1 MKVNAPDWNLIRSL
15 PAVNG
20 LNIRIE
26 YWLASGLETAE
37 GITTFYEHR
46 KATRDVLKTQV
57 NAAQNVWMRQIIVK
71 RSDLTD
77 DDIDRY
83 AQATRN
89 VPRSY
94 LADTKPHSTVNL
106 EIPEWS
112 AAQFISVDA
121 REWLLALERK
131 KSDFGVAQE
140 RGDLVQ
146 GVYRQRDQLFIV
158 SGEHDT
164 SQFVG
169 GIDGVQ
175 LRAALLEHQL
185 RVALKVIAADSKKF
199 SQKGTQAHG

>member
-1 MKVNAPDWNLIRSL
+1 MRSL
-15 PAVNG
+15 PEVNG

-26 YWLASGLETAE
+26 YWLASALETAE
-37 GITTFYEHR
+37 GITTFFEHP
-46 KATRDVLKTQV
+46 KAARDVLRSQV
-57 NAAQNVWMRQIIVK
+57 DAAQNVWIQQIIVR
-71 RSDLTD
+71 RSDLTI

-83 AQATRN
+83 AQAMCN

-94 LADTKPHSTVNL
+94 LADTKPSTTLNL
-106 EIPEWS
+106 EIPQWD
-112 AAQFISVDA
+112 AAQFISVDLH
-121 REWLLALERK
+121 EWLLALERK

-158 SGEHDT
+158 SSEHDT

-185 RVALKVIAADSKKF
+185 RVALKVIATDLAKLF
-199 SQKGTQAHG
+199 QKGTQAHG

>member
-15 PAVNG
+15 PEVNG

-26 YWLASGLETAE
+26 YWLASALETAE
-37 GITTFYEHR
+37 GTATFFEHP
-46 KATRDVLKTQV
+46 KASSDVLKTQV
-57 NAAQNVWMRQIIVK
+57 NATQNVWMRQIIVQ
-71 RSDLTD
+71 RRDLTD
-77 DDIDRY
+77 DDINCY
-83 AQATRN
+83 AQSTRS

-94 LADTKPHSTVNL
+94 LVDTKPHSTAAL

-112 AAQFISVDA
+112 AAQSISVDP
-121 REWLLALERK
+121 REWLLALEYK
-131 KSDFGVAQE
+131 KSDFGIAQE
-140 RGDLVQ
+140 RGEVVQ
-146 GVYRQRDQLFIV
+146 GVYRQCDQLFIV
-158 SGEHDT
+158 SGERNT
-164 SQFVG
+164 SQFLG